1 MMIRAALFSAA
12 AALLTAAP
20 APAQD
25 SRPVVLKPHPSSAD
39 AVVTLGD
46 IFENAGD
53 AADVMLA
60 RAPEPGRQLSLDP
73 GLLRQ
78 TAARHGL
85 AWSNAGEVARVTVE
99 REGRLVPAAEIEA
112 LIAQTFYAREGEVF
126 EVALAGRAPALF
138 APVGAVDPLELI
150 DLRRDE
156 ATRMFRA
163 ELRAYAGGPVA
174 VVGGRAEAVIEAPVL
189 VRPVARGEVV
199 READIT
205 WTRLAAG
212 RLPAD
217 LLSSEDALVGME
229 ARRALRPGEALRA
242 FDFKAPDMVMRGQT
256 VRVVYRSG
264 PLTLTTRARALD
276 SAPEGAVARFMTL
289 QSNRTIEAVV
299 TGPGEARLG
308 PGAARDA

>member
-1 MMIRAALFSAA
+1 MIRAAFLSAA
-12 AALLTAAP
+12 VLLASGP
-20 APAQD
+20 AFAQD
-25 SRPVVLKPHPSSAD
+25 SRTVVLKAHPSSAD
-39 AVVTLGD
+39 AVITLGD
-46 IFENAGD
+46 IFENAGE

-60 RAPEPGRQLSLDP
+60 RAPEPGRRLSLDP
-73 GLLRQ
+73 ALVRQ
-78 TAARHGL
+78 VAARHGL
-85 AWSNAGEVARVTVE
+85 AWSNAGEVARVSVE

-138 APVGAVDPLELI
+138 APVGAPEPLELV

-163 ELRAYAGGPVA
+163 ELRSYEGGPVA
-174 VVGGRAEAVIEAPVL
+174 IVGGRAEAVIEAPVL

-217 LLSSEDALVGME
+217 LVSSQEALVGME

-242 FDFKAPDMVMRGQT
+242 FDLKAPDMVARGET

-264 PLTLTTRARALD
+264 PLTLTTRARALE

-299 TGPGEARLG
+299 TGPGQARLG